1 MSIDPDGDQLSSKP
15 LLDRFC
21 GRGDGIDSGA
31 VTAVD
36 YMAFFASALSAS
48 GFLMPRYGGSSSGMG
63 SSYLCTVSSR
73 WMVQPSLVLF
83 KLG

>member
-1 MSIDPDGDQLSSKP
+1 MSIDPDGDHLPSKP

-36 YMAFFASALSAS
+36 YMAFFAS
-48 GFLMPRYGGSSSGMG
+48 
-63 SSYLCTVSSR
+63 V
-73 WMVQPSLVLF
+73 
-83 KLG
+83 